1 MPNLSLFLAILLFT
15 SPVLAQISNLPDCAL
30 GCAQQAATQ
39 LGCDISDTDCICN
52 TATFAPIVVDCS
64 GTVSCS
70 PDVQERISEILS
82 DMCDAV
88 ASGSGSATVSASSG
102 VQSISTGS
110 NSDSATIVPPPLSI
124 SSLSTGPG
132 PVSSPSA
139 TIPPPSSS
147 NPAPSSS
154 PSTGAAAKGK
164 VVIAGGTGGALFAMI
179 AAWLI

>member
-1 MPNLSLFLAILLFT
+1 MSHLSIFLAILLFT

-70 PDVQERISEILS
+70 PDIQERIGEILS

-88 ASGSGSATVSASSG
+88 ASGSVAVSASSG